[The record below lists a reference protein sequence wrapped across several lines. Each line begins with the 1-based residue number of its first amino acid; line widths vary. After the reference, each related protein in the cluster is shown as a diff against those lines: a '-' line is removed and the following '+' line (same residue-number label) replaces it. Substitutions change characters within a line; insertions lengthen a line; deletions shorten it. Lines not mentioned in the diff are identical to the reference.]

1 MGLIGDIIQG
11 VIGVTNTVDALT
23 GGPEARAW
31 DLNKKGMDLQQEY
44 NLQNMAKEQEYSKD
58 LIDYQNEYNLPSEQ
72 LNRAKNAGINPLS
85 VITGN
90 MNIAPS
96 AGGSSASSGSI
107 SSDLSGAAAIEAN
120 RLQQMTQISQV
131 ANNIAQNRLLDA
143 ETKNKNADTKVKEK
157 DVEQKAIFNK
167 YADGIYSAQLSNTE
181 EQTKLYISQSELNKE
196 NKNVLSEQ
204 VKTMEK
210 QREVYD
216 AEIKKTNEEVK
227 SIAEDVRAKAIDN
240 FFRKESHQLSLAL
253 TRANISK
260 VAVDTLLSYANI
272 EQVKA
277 YTLNLYK
284 QQEVMQSQIELNA
297 SNKTVSD
304 LQGTSLR
311 IQNGIAGLTFNLL
324 QDYGPTEKVV
334 GIAKDLL
341 IGLGAV
347 AAGAAGAIKAYKS
360 GPIGNNLNGYSGS
373 TTSSQPTVYQ

>member
-31 DLNKKGMDLQQEY
+31 DLNKKGMDLQQDY

-72 LNRAKNAGINPLS
+72 LKRARNAGINPLS
-85 VITGN
+85 VITGS

-157 DVEQKAIFNK
+157 DIEQKAIFNK

-196 NKNVLSEQ
+196 NKKVLSEQ

-227 SIAEDVRAKAIDN
+227 SIAEDVKQKVIDN
-240 FFRKESHQLSLAL
+240 YFRKESHQLSLAL

-260 VAVDTLLSYANI
+260 VAIDTLLSYANI

-311 IQNGIAGLTFNLL
+311 IQNGVAGLTFNLL

-360 GPIGNNLNGYSGS
+360 GPIGNSLNGYSGS
-373 TTSSQPTVYQ
+373 STSSQPTVYQ